1 MQNDR
6 QMGRLVKD
14 TKKLLSQLRHAKS
27 PEICRL
33 RDRVSQ
39 YIDDDR
45 PSERTNDER
54 RTLSVVRIPR
64 SFVHY
69 VQDHPW
75 LALVTAA
82 SLSWTLSHLS
92 TASRRRS

>member
-1 MQNDR
+1 MA
-6 QMGRLVKD
+6 RLVKD
-14 TKKLLSQLRHAKS
+14 SKKLLFQLRHAKS

-39 YIDDDR
+39 YIDDNGASHRRD
-45 PSERTNDER
+45 DGR

-92 TASRRRS
+92 TASRRR